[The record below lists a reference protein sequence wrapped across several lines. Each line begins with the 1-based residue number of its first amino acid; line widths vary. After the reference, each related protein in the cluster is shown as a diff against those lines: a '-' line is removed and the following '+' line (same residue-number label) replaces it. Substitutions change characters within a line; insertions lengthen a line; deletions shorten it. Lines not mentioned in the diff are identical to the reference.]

1 MKNQYEQY
9 YLNFE
14 NHITGRWAISFR
26 MWLYLSVIGGLGVTS
41 RVRDIHNISNLQA
54 ATCAVFVLVTTVPL
68 YILISEVILK
78 NRREKHQ
85 ELYKVF
91 TSYLLLW
98 FGNVISESFFTYF
111 YLDKPVLLGPQIF
124 APLFPSFFGL
134 LTCAYLLAE
143 FDSNRT
149 DISRLKYAKDV
160 LLNTTSKARV
170 RIEGERAKLIDAIQ
184 KSIFVQLD
192 ALKYQLSDARN
203 SHSRKEI
210 LRIANE
216 LEEYS
221 RQTIRSLSHEIA
233 NDSLSNF
240 RIDRKIF
247 IGQVVSREF
256 SNIYDPKL
264 SVFFASVYMIIVG
277 GFSELSLDG
286 WNGFL
291 FNLTITLTIFPFLVI
306 GASVIHLRRESSIF
320 ERFTYFLIS
329 IFVIGFIVFR
339 VSAKLEQNFFSLSNA
354 YEPNVIAIRALTTII
369 LTSLIMTLIEAR
381 RKTRSMLEQMN
392 SKLHQELEW
401 IESRSSEV
409 RDEIAN
415 VLHGPLQG
423 RIAGIALALR
433 LEDEKD
439 EFDDSR
445 NEAHLGQMVA
455 ILESVLRDVQQL
467 FEARSDKEIKSIA
480 IKLQDL
486 KKSWQGIAEI
496 NWKIDAGVFAHLPD
510 SKLQAVEEIFYEA
523 VSNAV
528 RHGRARNINFDLAI
542 QENSLISII
551 TDDGAGLSE
560 NSSPGIGLHKIKNH
574 GGSYSFNAKNKNG
587 AQLIAKLPLN

>member
-1 MKNQYEQY
+1 
-9 YLNFE
+9 
-14 NHITGRWAISFR
+14 
-26 MWLYLSVIGGLGVTS
+26 
-41 RVRDIHNISNLQA
+41 
-54 ATCAVFVLVTTVPL
+54 
-68 YILISEVILK
+68 
-78 NRREKHQ
+78 
-85 ELYKVF
+85 
-91 TSYLLLW
+91 
-98 FGNVISESFFTYF
+98 
-111 YLDKPVLLGPQIF
+111 
-124 APLFPSFFGL
+124 
-134 LTCAYLLAE
+134 
-143 FDSNRT
+143 
-149 DISRLKYAKDV
+149 
-160 LLNTTSKARV
+160 
-170 RIEGERAKLIDAIQ
+170 
-184 KSIFVQLD
+184 
-192 ALKYQLSDARN
+192 
-203 SHSRKEI
+203 
-210 LRIANE
+210 
-216 LEEYS
+216 
-221 RQTIRSLSHEIA
+221 
-233 NDSLSNF
+233 
-240 RIDRKIF
+240 
-247 IGQVVSREF
+247 
-256 SNIYDPKL
+256 
-264 SVFFASVYMIIVG
+264 
-277 GFSELSLDG
+277 
-286 WNGFL
+286 
-291 FNLTITLTIFPFLVI
+291 
-306 GASVIHLRRESSIF
+306 
-320 ERFTYFLIS
+320 
-329 IFVIGFIVFR
+329 VIGFIVFR

-439 EFDDSR
+439 EFDDSL

-496 NWKIDAGVFAHLPD
+496 NWKIDAEVFAHLPD
-510 SKLQAVEEIFYEA
+510 SKLQAVKEIFYEA

-560 NSSPGIGLHKIKNH
+560 NSSPGIGLHKIINH